1 MCRQQTGITFVLG
14 VLLKKKKKVETYLS
28 NYFEPLLGFA
38 EWCKCNSTELFL
50 VA

>member
-1 MCRQQTGITFVLG
+1 MRRQQTGITFVLG
-14 VLLKKKKKVETYLS
+14 VLLKKKKVETYLS

>member
-14 VLLKKKKKVETYLS
+14 VLFKKKKVETYLS